1 MGMNRYELRTCSA
14 ARPYSHA
21 VINYG
26 LLNNRPPCNIHSRLS
41 PKEHP
46 DISKRSAPQI
56 SGHVRLILILIPGLG
71 FYVGYVQPPPGLRG
85 LSVIRKNSRK
95 EQAKAQK
102 CALFIISKLYMYH
115 GHH

>member
-46 DISKRSAPQI
+46 DIRASSKLFRESAHGNKSMPQI
-56 SGHVRLILILIPGLG
+56 NILKWTKHNH
-71 FYVGYVQPPPGLRG
+71 
-85 LSVIRKNSRK
+85 LSVEIPKAALLRPKVSKISSRALQSFSV
-95 EQAKAQK
+95 EQANP
-102 CALFIISKLYMYH
+102 
-115 GHH
+115 